1 MKQFICYYYNIGNP
15 KIANLQFLT
24 TLEIL
29 ILFSR
34 YNLVVLALLNCSKKQ
49 IILSSSQLALLIAL
63 YLLIKRDSS
72 ECMHTIVNNR
82 A

>member
-34 YNLVVLALLNCSKKQ
+34 YDLVILALLNCSKKQ
-49 IILSSSQLALLIAL
+49 IILSSS
-63 YLLIKRDSS
+63 
-72 ECMHTIVNNR
+72 
-82 A
+82 